1 VFEVIFHNLRPFFL
15 GIFGNHEENKM
26 ASPLAVNTNV
36 GSLNAQRNLAST
48 GRAVNKSIQRLSS
61 GLKINSASDDAAG
74 IAVAEGLRAQVG
86 GFQQAAENANDA
98 VALLA
103 TAEGSYNA
111 ISDIMVRMRELA
123 VQSSTDTLT
132 DKERA
137 YIDTEY
143 QDLSSEITRISDVT
157 EYNGIN
163 LLDASSG
170 DGSGNMVFQVGT
182 RNSANDQITIALKD
196 QDAAALNL
204 DTTDV
209 GSLATSQAA
218 ITAIDTAI
226 DQLATDRATLGSTSN
241 ELTLAVDNL
250 ANTIENLSSAR
261 SQIEDADIAAES
273 AQFTKNNVLMQAG
286 VSMLAQANSTPQ
298 MGLRLLG

>member
-1 VFEVIFHNLRPFFL
+1 
-15 GIFGNHEENKM
+15 M

-36 GSLNAQRNLAST
+36 GSLNAQRNLSST
-48 GRAVNKSIQRLSS
+48 GRAVNKSIERLSS

-74 IAVAEGLRAQVG
+74 IAVAEGLRAQIG
-86 GFQQAAENANDA
+86 GFQQASENANDA

-103 TAEGSYNA
+103 TAEGAYNA

-143 QDLSSEITRISDVT
+143 QDLSAEITRISDVT

-163 LLDASSG
+163 LLDGTSG
-170 DGSGNMVFQVGT
+170 DGSGAMVFQVGT
-182 RNSANDQITIALKD
+182 RNTANDQITITLKD
-196 QDAAALNL
+196 QDATALALN
-204 DTTDV
+204 TTSVDD
-209 GSLATSQAA
+209 LANSQAA

-250 ANTIENLSSAR
+250 ANTIENLSAAR

-273 AQFTKNNVLMQAG
+273 AEFTKNQVLMQAG
-286 VSMLAQANSTPQ
+286 VSMLSQANSTPQ

>member
-1 VFEVIFHNLRPFFL
+1 
-15 GIFGNHEENKM
+15 M

-36 GSLNAQRNLAST
+36 GSLNAQRNLSKV
-48 GRAVNKSIQRLSS
+48 GRDVNQSIQRLSS

-74 IAVAEGLRAQVG
+74 IAVAEGLRAQIG
-86 GFQQAAENANDA
+86 GFAQASENANDA
-98 VALLA
+98 VAMLA
-103 TAEGSYNA
+103 TAEGAYNA

-132 DKERA
+132 NKERA

-143 QDLSSEITRISDVT
+143 QDLSAEITRISDVT
-157 EYNGIN
+157 EYNGIS
-163 LLDASSG
+163 LLNGASG

-182 RNSANDQITIALKD
+182 RNTANDRISIQLKD
-196 QDAAALNL
+196 QDAAALSL
-204 DTTDV
+204 DTTSVDD
-209 GSLATSQAA
+209 LTNSQAA
-218 ITAIDTAI
+218 ITAIDAAI
-226 DQLATDRATLGSTSN
+226 DTLATDRATLGSTSN

-273 AQFTKNNVLMQAG
+273 AEFTKNQVLMQAG
-286 VSMLAQANSTPQ
+286 VSMLSQANSTPQ

>member
-1 VFEVIFHNLRPFFL
+1 
-15 GIFGNHEENKM
+15 M

-36 GSLNAQRNLAST
+36 GSLNAQRNLSST
-48 GRAVNKSIQRLSS
+48 GRAVNKSIERLSS

-74 IAVAEGLRAQVG
+74 IAVAEGLRAQIG
-86 GFQQAAENANDA
+86 GFQQASENANDA

-103 TAEGSYNA
+103 TAEGAYNA

-143 QDLSSEITRISDVT
+143 QDLSAEITRISDVT

-163 LLDASSG
+163 LLDGSSG
-170 DGSGNMVFQVGT
+170 DGSGAMVFQVGT
-182 RNSANDQITIALKD
+182 RNTTNDQITITLKD
-196 QDAAALNL
+196 QDATALSLNTTGVDNL
-204 DTTDV
+204 
-209 GSLATSQAA
+209 ANSQAA
-218 ITAIDTAI
+218 ITAIDAAI
-226 DQLATDRATLGSTSN
+226 DTLATDRATLGSTSN

-250 ANTIENLSSAR
+250 ANTIENLSAAR

-273 AQFTKNNVLMQAG
+273 AEFTKNQVLMQAG
-286 VSMLAQANSTPQ
+286 VSMLSQANSTPQ

>member
-1 VFEVIFHNLRPFFL
+1 
-15 GIFGNHEENKM
+15 M

-36 GSLNAQRNLAST
+36 GSLNAQRNLSST
-48 GRAVNKSIQRLSS
+48 GRAVNKSIERLSS

-74 IAVAEGLRAQVG
+74 IAVAEGLRAQIG
-86 GFQQAAENANDA
+86 GFQQASENANDA

-103 TAEGSYNA
+103 TAEGAYNA

-143 QDLSSEITRISDVT
+143 QDLSAEITRISDVT

-163 LLDASSG
+163 LLDGSSG
-170 DGSGNMVFQVGT
+170 DGSGAMVFQVGT
-182 RNSANDQITIALKD
+182 RNTMNDQITITLKD
-196 QDAAALNL
+196 QDATALSLNTTGVDNL
-204 DTTDV
+204 
-209 GSLATSQAA
+209 ANSQAA
-218 ITAIDTAI
+218 ITAIDAAI
-226 DQLATDRATLGSTSN
+226 DTLATDRATLGSTSN

-250 ANTIENLSSAR
+250 ANTIENLSAAR

-273 AQFTKNNVLMQAG
+273 AEFTKNQVLMQAG
-286 VSMLAQANSTPQ
+286 VSMLSQANSTPQ

>member
-1 VFEVIFHNLRPFFL
+1 
-15 GIFGNHEENKM
+15 M

-36 GSLNAQRNLAST
+36 GSLNAQRNLSKV
-48 GRAVNKSIQRLSS
+48 GRDVNQSIQRLSS

-74 IAVAEGLRAQVG
+74 IAVAEGLRAQIG
-86 GFQQAAENANDA
+86 GFSQASENANDA
-98 VALLA
+98 VAMLA
-103 TAEGSYNA
+103 AAEGAYNA

-123 VQSSTDTLT
+123 VQASTDTLT
-132 DKERA
+132 NKERN

-143 QDLSSEITRISDVT
+143 QDLSAEITRISDVT
-157 EYNGIN
+157 EYNGIS
-163 LLDASSG
+163 LLNGTSG

-182 RNSANDQITIALKD
+182 RNSTNDQITIELKD
-196 QDAAALNL
+196 QDAAALSL
-204 DTTDV
+204 DGTAV
-209 GSLATSQAA
+209 GTLAGAQAA
-218 ITAIDTAI
+218 ITAIDNAI
-226 DQLATDRATLGSTSN
+226 DTLATDRATLGSTSN

-273 AQFTKNNVLMQAG
+273 AEFTKNQVLMQAG
-286 VSMLAQANSTPQ
+286 VSMLSQANSTPQ

>member
-1 VFEVIFHNLRPFFL
+1 
-15 GIFGNHEENKM
+15 M

-36 GSLNAQRNLAST
+36 GSINAQRNIAKV
-48 GRAVNKSIQRLSS
+48 GRAVNQSIERLSS

-86 GFQQAAENANDA
+86 GFQQASENANDA
-98 VALLA
+98 VALLS
-103 TAEGSYNA
+103 TAEGAYNA

-143 QDLSSEITRISDVT
+143 QDLSTEITRISDVT
-157 EYNGIN
+157 EYNGIK
-163 LLDASSG
+163 LTDGSSG
-170 DGSGNMVFQVGT
+170 DGSGAMVFQVGT
-182 RNSANDQITIALKD
+182 RNSANDQITITLKD
-196 QDAAALNL
+196 QDATALLLNATGVS
-204 DTTDV
+204 D
-209 GSLATSQAA
+209 LATSQAA

-241 ELTLAVDNL
+241 QLTLAVDNL

-261 SQIEDADIAAES
+261 SQIEDTDIAAES

-286 VSMLAQANSTPQ
+286 VSMLSQANSTPQ

>member
-1 VFEVIFHNLRPFFL
+1 
-15 GIFGNHEENKM
+15 M

-36 GSLNAQRNLAST
+36 GSLNAQRNLSTT
-48 GRAVNKSIQRLSS
+48 GRAVNKSIERLSS

-74 IAVAEGLRAQVG
+74 IAVAEGLRAQIG
-86 GFQQAAENANDA
+86 GFQQASENANDA

-143 QDLSSEITRISDVT
+143 QDLSAEITRISDVT

-163 LLDASSG
+163 LLDGTSG
-170 DGSGNMVFQVGT
+170 DGSGAMVFQVGT
-182 RNSANDQITIALKD
+182 RNTVNDQIGITLKD
-196 QDAAALNL
+196 QDAAALAL
-204 DTTDV
+204 DTTGVDN
-209 GSLATSQAA
+209 LANSQAA

-273 AQFTKNNVLMQAG
+273 AEFTKNNVLMQAG
-286 VSMLAQANSTPQ
+286 VSMLSQANSTPQ